1 MVSAAP
7 RRLRNVLFTLALFS
21 LTACG
26 GGQEDAPPAPV
37 CPACPVC
44 EATPTPSAEE
54 AAQNLADKIIETE
67 KLLRVPE
74 GSLKASASKFGVVDK
89 LGVKEI
95 SAEDFPRFVSLFW
108 DIDAEF
114 RIQYL
119 RAMMTTNRVV
129 DMMKPTVGK
138 FDINIAPKDPEA
150 EDVSLLVSQA
160 IVDWAQV
167 QRLLEDNFRRLGV
180 ENVMGV
186 KPSDEMPHAETMMQE
201 LLVMV
206 RPPAPTPMPTPGPQA
221 ASASLL
227 SFLLHEAH
235 AQGQTVIKGKTGT
248 ATAKI
253 SKAVPRV
260 KVREAPLLLARV
272 ISYNVGGKIFV
283 LHSLLMIAVPEF
295 QAVPVE
301 HFQFKLERMTIGPGY
316 RDAVDAKVQTLAA
329 KPKRDMVDWWN
340 LSHGLIELRILNQL
354 VDFSKVEAAP
364 AAPGPSSGTGET
376 LAPLGGAGTA
386 PAGEG
391 AQRPAQP
398 SGAQA
403 PDAAQPRPSTGQAA
417 PAPSAPEAR
426 PSTAT
431 PGQAAA
437 PQERPEV
444 RPGSVSTTSPTERPS
459 TELPKSVPAAEAPK
473 AAPSTEVPKSGP

>member
-74 GSLKASASKFGVVDK
+74 GSLKASAGKFGIADK

-108 DIDAEF
+108 DVDAEF

-129 DMMKPTVGK
+129 EMVRPSVGK

-186 KPSDEMPHAETMMQE
+186 KPSDEMPHAEAMMQE
-201 LLVMV
+201 LLAIV
-206 RPPAPTPMPTPGPQA
+206 RPPAPTPMPSPGPQA
-221 ASASLL
+221 TSASLL
-227 SFLLHEAH
+227 SVLLREAQ
-235 AQGQTVIKGKTGT
+235 AQGQPVVKAKPG
-248 ATAKI
+248 APTAKV

-260 KVREAPLLLARV
+260 KIAQAPFLLARV
-272 ISYNVGGKIFV
+272 ISFNIGGRNFV
-283 LHSLLMIAVPEF
+283 PQSPLMAVQPEF
-295 QAVPVE
+295 QAVSVE
-301 HFQFKLERMTIGPGY
+301 QFRFKLEKQSVGPAY
-316 RDAVDAKVQTLAA
+316 RDAVDVKVQTLAA
-329 KPKRDMVDWWN
+329 KPNRDMVDWWN
-340 LSHGLIELRILNQL
+340 LSHGLIELRLLNQL
-354 VDFSKVEAAP
+354 VDFSKIEAAP
-364 AAPGPSSGTGET
+364 AVPGPSSGTGET
-376 LAPLGGAGTA
+376 LAPSGSAGTA
-386 PAGEG
+386 PAGESS
-391 AQRPAQP
+391 QRPATA

-417 PAPSAPEAR
+417 PAPSAAEAR

-431 PGQAAA
+431 PGQAAS
-437 PQERPEV
+437 PQERPEA
-444 RPGSVSTTSPTERPS
+444 RPGSASTVSPAERPS
-459 TELPKSVPAAEAPK
+459 TELPKSVPASEVPK
-473 AAPSTEVPKSGP
+473 AVPSTEVPKSGP